1 MSDIPAP
8 QQSAP
13 ADFDPAAD
21 LMRIAAFA
29 AAWRSQ
35 FRPADVTYTPPHFLA
50 QLEELERAQ
59 KLRLYLVTRPQ
70 APLALAILAPFP
82 ADELVTLLAL
92 CPSDPDAVRPFMLS
106 RHERREMMDGAP
118 AEPAGRGVFA
128 FLVGDPGGLA
138 WLDLEPEGLVLT
150 MARWGG
156 LNRLDP
162 DRLIAGRLRLLGRR
176 IQDLAAPE
184 PGA

>member
-1 MSDIPAP
+1 MSDTPAP
-8 QQSAP
+8 QLNGP

-21 LMRIAAFA
+21 LTRIAAFA

-35 FRPADVTYTPPHFLA
+35 FRPAEVTYTPRHFLA
-50 QLEELERAQ
+50 QLEELERA
-59 KLRLYLVTRPQ
+59 KGLRLYLVTRPQ

-82 ADELVTLLAL
+82 PAELVTLLSL
-92 CPSDPDAVRPFMLS
+92 CPSDPDAVRPFLLS

-128 FLVGDPGGLA
+128 FLVGEPGGLA
-138 WLDLEPEGLVLT
+138 WLDLEPEGLVLAL
-150 MARWGG
+150 ARWGG

-162 DRLIAGRLRLLGRR
+162 DRLIAGCLRLLGRR
-176 IQDLAAPE
+176 IQELAPPE
-184 PGA
+184 PQA